1 LREYIPVIDILASPD
16 LVALRAADVI
26 TEGLAS
32 LCGGTLGLATGATML
47 QIYARLVDRFRS
59 GAISFCEVTFFNLDE
74 YIGIPRTATGSFRTF
89 MHRCFFDLVDVD
101 PARAH
106 LPDGMSSDVSSEALR
121 YEALI
126 RASGGIDLQLLG
138 IGSNGHIGFNE
149 PGSDFGSRTREV
161 LLTEATRVANAPYF
175 AKGAEVPHR
184 AVTMGIG
191 TILESR
197 KILLIATGKHKAEAI
212 SAALSGPLSTACPA
226 SALRRHPNVHIICDA
241 AAASHIVGCVAVQT
255 QWMA

>member
-1 LREYIPVIDILASPD
+1 MIDIFASPD

-26 TEGLAS
+26 TESLTS
-32 LCGGTLGLATGATML
+32 LCAGTLGLATGATML
-47 QIYARLVDRFRS
+47 QIYARLVDRFKS
-59 GAISFCEVTFFNLDE
+59 GAISFGKVTFFNLDE
-74 YIGIPRTATGSFRTF
+74 YIGIPPTAPGSFRSF
-89 MHRCFFDLVDVD
+89 MHRFFFDLVDVN
-101 PARAH
+101 PSRAH
-106 LPDGMSSDVSSEALR
+106 LPDGMSSDVAGEALR
-121 YEALI
+121 YETLI
-126 RASGGIDLQLLG
+126 RASGGIGLQLLG

-149 PGSDFGSRTREV
+149 PGSHFDSRTREV

-175 AKGAEVPHR
+175 ATGTEVPHR

-197 KILLIATGKHKAEAI
+197 KILLIAIGEHKSEAI

-241 AAASHIVGCVAVQT
+241 AAASHIVGRVAIQT
-255 QWMA
+255 QGMT